1 MAEIDAPPSSR
12 PPPRSSSTSDMSGGG
27 LAKAA
32 GGCCVT
38 FCLCVFAISFLLVG
52 MTAFYYPSIGFMFT
66 GIGLLLLCAGLAAA
80 RWEWGVLKGSS
91 G

>member
-1 MAEIDAPPSSR
+1 MAEIDAPPGSG
-12 PPPRSSSTSDMSGGG
+12 PPPRSGASDMSGEG

-38 FCLCVFAISFLLVG
+38 FCVCVFAISFLLVG
-52 MTAFYYPSIGFMFT
+52 MTAYYFPSIGFMFT
-66 GIGLLLLCAGLAAA
+66 AIGVLLLCLGLLGA
-80 RWEWGVLKGSS
+80 RWNWGVIKDSS